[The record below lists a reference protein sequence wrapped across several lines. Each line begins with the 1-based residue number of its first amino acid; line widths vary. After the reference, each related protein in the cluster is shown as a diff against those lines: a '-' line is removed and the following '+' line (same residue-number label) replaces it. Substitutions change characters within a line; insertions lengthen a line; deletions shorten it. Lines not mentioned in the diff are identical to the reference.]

1 MSFIDKRA
9 ALNQTLKSGVWHLE
23 SLGMTRLEI
32 AREIGYKDAAM
43 IGQVMSRD
51 DALFGPLQ
59 LLDFM
64 ALCSKHHFH
73 GVNERGLPKGYRVA
87 PAPDDAHEPNGCVRD
102 EVVYSVE
109 AIGAASVEYG
119 LRKWAAV
126 RQHGERIILA
136 GWGLIREAEH
146 AEHAPTVWKKNGA
159 VHA

>member
-1 MSFIDKRA
+1 MSFRDKRA
-9 ALNQTLKSGVWHLE
+9 EVNALLKDGVRHLE
-23 SLGMTRLEI
+23 NCGLTRKEI
-32 AREIGYKDAAM
+32 AAEIGYKNSGM
-43 IGQVMSRD
+43 IDQLMRRD
-51 DALFGPLQ
+51 DVLLGPIQ

-64 ALCSKHHFH
+64 VLCSKHQSHR
-73 GVNERGLPKGYRVA
+73 VNERGLPKGYRVA

-146 AEHAPTVWKKNGA
+146 AEHAPAVWKKNGA

>member
-9 ALNQTLKSGVWHLE
+9 ALNQTLKGGVWHLE
-23 SLGMTRLEI
+23 ALGMTRLEI

-73 GVNERGLPKGYRVA
+73 CVSERGLPKGYRVA
-87 PAPDDAHEPNGCVRD
+87 PAPDDEHEPNGCVRD
-102 EVVYSVE
+102 EIVYSVE
-109 AIGAASVEYG
+109 ATGAASVEYG
-119 LRKWAAV
+119 LRRFASV
-126 RQHGERIILA
+126 RKQGERLILA
-136 GWGLIREAEH
+136 GWSIIREAEH
-146 AEHAPTVWKKNGA
+146 AEFARAEVRHA
-159 VHA
+159 